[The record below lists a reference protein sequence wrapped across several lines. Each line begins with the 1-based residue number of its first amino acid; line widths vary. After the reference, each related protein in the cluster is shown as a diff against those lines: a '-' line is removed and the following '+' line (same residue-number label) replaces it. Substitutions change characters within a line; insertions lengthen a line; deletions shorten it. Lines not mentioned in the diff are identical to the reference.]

1 MFTKK
6 LCIVNSHKQ
15 NKLDYLK
22 RQQFILILQ
31 TCKMHE
37 KENNLNS
44 LTCHF
49 HGRSLNITYIITR
62 VFNAIYNVDGAMHD
76 WST

>member
-1 MFTKK
+1 MKCVYLETMHRE
-6 LCIVNSHKQ
+6 LTQ
-15 NKLDYLK
+15 ANKLDYLK

-44 LTCHF
+44 HMSF
-49 HGRSLNITYIITR
+49 SWS
-62 VFNAIYNVDGAMHD
+62 FAEYNVRNYK
-76 WST
+76 SI